1 MAKSTE
7 NEYPAEATIG
17 DQWRRAQIANSLS
30 FSAAEL
36 HRRISQVAYEHYLCR
51 GKVHGHD
58 LDDWLA
64 AERKVNAFTEP
75 DLRLKVRVQTHGK
88 EI

>member
-17 DQWRRAQIANSLS
+17 DQWRRGKIANRLS
-30 FSAAEL
+30 FSGAEL
-36 HRRISQVAYEHYLCR
+36 HRRISQVAYEHYLRR

-58 LDDWLA
+58 LDDWVA
-64 AERKVNAFTEP
+64 AERKVKA
-75 DLRLKVRVQTHGK
+75 HGG
-88 EI
+88 

>member
-17 DQWRRAQIANSLS
+17 DQWRRGKIASSRS

-51 GKVHGHD
+51 GKVDGHD

-64 AERKVNAFTEP
+64 AECKVNAFTQPE
-75 DLRLKVRVQTHGK
+75 LRLKVGVQTHGK

>member
-1 MAKSTE
+1 MARSTE

-17 DQWRRAQIANSLS
+17 DQWRRGKIANSRS

-36 HRRISQVAYEHYLCR
+36 HRRISQVAYKHYLCR

-64 AERKVNAFTEP
+64 AECKVNALTGPE
-75 DLRLKVRVQTHGK
+75 LRLK
-88 EI
+88 